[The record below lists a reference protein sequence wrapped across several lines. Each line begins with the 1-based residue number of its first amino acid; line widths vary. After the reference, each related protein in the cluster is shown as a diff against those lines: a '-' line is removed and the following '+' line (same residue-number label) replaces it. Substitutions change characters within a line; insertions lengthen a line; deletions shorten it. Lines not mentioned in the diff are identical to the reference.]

1 MAKIRFCTLFSGSS
15 ANSTY
20 IEADGR
26 GILID
31 AGAGVRRLSAE
42 LNGIGSDFGRVQAIF
57 ITHEHSDH
65 ISGLSTVLRNY
76 RIPVLAP
83 PATLRSVAFSC
94 RDVDQSLFC
103 PMSVGAKAVNGPF
116 AVSSFASSHDCVQ
129 GVGYI
134 VDAGGVRIGVLTDTG
149 EVNSEMLRRI
159 SSCRALVLESNHDVA
174 MLKKGRYPA
183 QLKARILGSRGHLS
197 NEQCAEAL
205 CRIDGCLDN
214 VLLAHLSRENNLPEL
229 ALSTVRGILSAHGI
243 GQDRLC
249 VRLAPA
255 AGHSAVIEYEV

>member
-1 MAKIRFCTLFSGSS
+1 
-15 ANSTY
+15 
-20 IEADGR
+20 
-26 GILID
+26 
-31 AGAGVRRLSAE
+31 
-42 LNGIGSDFGRVQAIF
+42 
-57 ITHEHSDH
+57 
-65 ISGLSTVLRNY
+65 
-76 RIPVLAP
+76 
-83 PATLRSVAFSC
+83 
-94 RDVDQSLFC
+94 
-103 PMSVGAKAVNGPF
+103 
-116 AVSSFASSHDCVQ
+116 
-129 GVGYI
+129 
-134 VDAGGVRIGVLTDTG
+134 
-149 EVNSEMLRRI
+149 MLRRI

-249 VRLAPA
+249 VRIAPA
-255 AGHSAVIEYEV
+255 AEHSAVIEYEV

>member
-1 MAKIRFCTLFSGSS
+1 MCIR
-15 ANSTY
+15 
-20 IEADGR
+20 DR
-26 GILID
+26 
-31 AGAGVRRLSAE
+31 
-42 LNGIGSDFGRVQAIF
+42 
-57 ITHEHSDH
+57 
-65 ISGLSTVLRNY
+65 
-76 RIPVLAP
+76 
-83 PATLRSVAFSC
+83 
-94 RDVDQSLFC
+94 
-103 PMSVGAKAVNGPF
+103 
-116 AVSSFASSHDCVQ
+116 
-129 GVGYI
+129 GYI

-149 EVNSEMLRRI
+149 EVSGEMLRRI

-229 ALSTVRGILSAHGI
+229 ALSTVRGILSEHGI

-255 AGHSAVIEYEV
+255 AENSAVIEYEV